1 MLPPQSCGMQV
12 VPNFIGTPPTALHL
26 KGWSSRGALY
36 GRVSHGPPPRRFGC
50 LFNRRWVNGL

>member
-26 KGWSSRGALY
+26 KG
-36 GRVSHGPPPRRFGC
+36 
-50 LFNRRWVNGL
+50 